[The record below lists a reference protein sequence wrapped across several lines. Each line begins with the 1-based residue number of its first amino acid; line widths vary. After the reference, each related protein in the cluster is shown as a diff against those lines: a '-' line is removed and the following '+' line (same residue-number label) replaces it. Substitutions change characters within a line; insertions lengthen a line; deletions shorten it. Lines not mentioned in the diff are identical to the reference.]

1 MESEDASQETQKT
14 AQVELEEISEEDV
27 LRKSQVNSEN
37 ITIQLEV
44 QLRRSGR
51 LRKPVERFSSSMY
64 YLLLT
69 DADEPECFDEAM
81 QVEDSV
87 KWELVM
93 R

>member
-1 MESEDASQETQKT
+1 MQP
-14 AQVELEEISEEDV
+14 
-27 LRKSQVNSEN
+27 
-37 ITIQLEV
+37 EV

-51 LRKPVERFSSSMY
+51 LRKLVERFSSSIY

-69 DADEPECFDEAM
+69 DADEPECFDEAI

-93 R
+93 KDEMNSLHKNGT